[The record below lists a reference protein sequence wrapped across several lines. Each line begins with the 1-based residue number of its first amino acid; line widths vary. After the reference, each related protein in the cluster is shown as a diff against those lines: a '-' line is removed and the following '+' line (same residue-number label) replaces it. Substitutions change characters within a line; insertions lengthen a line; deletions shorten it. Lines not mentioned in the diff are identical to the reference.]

1 MRFAEPW
8 QCWHTTLQRRL
19 SRGDSSLR
27 LDRRNLYILPSGFG
41 VLWLLSAA
49 LLYVVGINSRSNGP
63 VLISLLLLGLQGL
76 CLFLTHANLQ
86 GLELT
91 CLAGKASCADQPAAV
106 LLQASSQRN
115 RLNIA
120 IRWLEPPQPTQVLLL
135 KAGQT
140 AQPLPWQP
148 SRRGLQRPGRLLI
161 ETRAPLGLFRCWSY
175 WEPPVLLAIAPAR
188 RAGPVRELQ
197 RPVHAGVTGCLADAE
212 GSEAFV
218 DLTPWRREQGLQ
230 RVAWKAVARGQ
241 GWYGKQFCDEQPLEH
256 WLTLERSLPLETALE
271 HLCERLCSDL
281 AQGASLGLRLPG
293 GLSIPPG
300 RGDAQVQRCLQ
311 ALAEI
316 PVGGQP

>member
-1 MRFAEPW
+1 M
-8 QCWHTTLQRRL
+8 QRRL
-19 SRGDSSLR
+19 SRRDVTLR
-27 LDRRNLYILPSGFG
+27 LGRHNLYILPSGFG

-76 CLFLTHANLQ
+76 SLFLTHANLQ

-106 LLQASSQRN
+106 LLQASSQRD
-115 RLNIA
+115 RLRLTL
-120 IRWLEPPQPTQVLLL
+120 RWLEPAQPPQALLL
-135 KAGQT
+135 KTGLT

-197 RPVHAGVTGCLADAE
+197 RPLRGGPTSALAAAE

-218 DLTPWRREQGLQ
+218 DLTPWRPEQGLQ
-230 RVAWKAVARGQ
+230 RVAWKTVARGQ

-281 AQGASLGLRLPG
+281 AQGASLGLQLPG

-300 RGDAQVQRCLQ
+300 RGETQRQRCLQ
-311 ALAEI
+311 ALAEL
-316 PVGGQP
+316 P